1 MKYKMI
7 LSVALLLA
15 GQSALSSGAIN
26 DPGLVSLVTSLGPS
40 VLTQA
45 TSGSSNDVLFVKQDA
60 VIAKETG
67 VISEALAS
75 VMEKMQTVDSAF
87 LGMSDEQLIEVI
99 ILTDF

>member
-1 MKYKMI
+1 MKNKMI
-7 LSVALLLA
+7 LAATLLA
-15 GQSALSSGAIN
+15 VAQSASSNGIDQGYLSSLVISAT
-26 DPGLVSLVTSLGPS
+26 PGITS
-40 VLTQA
+40 QA
-45 TSGSSNDVLFVKQDA
+45 TSGSNNDVLFVKQDA